1 MTFSSPV
8 RALLAALLPFG
19 ALLAQ
24 QPSNWTTIT
33 LPAGATTPNSIGTTT
48 TFRTATD
55 VWLYSGITKQ
65 WTTVAVPATATIFQ
79 ANDYV
84 VVRDGNT
91 FHGFASH
98 VGTVDTI
105 TTVGSPLVVSGPASS
120 SWVTLV
126 ADGSLVY
133 AFGAF
138 NGAWQSAP
146 IATSAPTMV
155 ANRLIAEI
163 DDGVTIYGLS
173 AHHGLLVP
181 TPSSPG
187 TTLSALGEAEI
198 GTAHATATGTFRAFS
213 AQQNAWIT
221 ATLPTGFTTAQSN
234 EIALAWS
241 GAQIWGSSGL
251 TGTLTSY
258 TASAPIGTV
267 TLSEGAAAFV
277 DGGLAVCF
285 GSGRGAFATLPVTTT
300 PTFSLKYHY
309 VLVQD
314 GTTSTPFSSVTN
326 TFGAPIAGGPFTFT
340 LNDAAGY
347 ATNGTNGYAYS
358 PILNLWSPTPA
369 VAATQVAVVRDSVVL
384 VHASGFEAWSARY
397 GNWRSLATS
406 PAATFL
412 APGTGATFLV
422 TDGFTLHVFDARLD
436 RWASVTGTGPM
447 TTKVSRHTAMAHDG
461 AFGYGFGQPSGEWWV
476 EPLTASPTTFDTAS
490 SIGTLRHGTQLS
502 VYSVQGSF
510 TYVGRY
516 PEFTQAIN
524 LGNTLR
530 MHQSAPA
537 GSLLVMIVGI
547 APAYVP
553 LPGLGTLYLDPNT
566 AFTGVWPNLV
576 DGDGYLDM
584 SIALPNNP
592 SLVGAPLHLQNVVL
606 QPNGVLWL
614 SSSIAP
620 ILF

>member
-98 VGTVDTI
+98 IGTVDTI

-309 VLVQD
+309 VFVQD

-358 PILNLWSPTPA
+358 PILNLWAPTPA

-476 EPLTASPTTFDTAS
+476 EPLTAAPTTFDTAS

-510 TYVGRY
+510 SYVGRY

-537 GSLLVMIVGI
+537 GSLLVLIVGI

-553 LPGLGTLYLDPNT
+553 LPGLGTLYIDPNT